1 MIIYIRV
8 LKKGS
13 DTMRKMKPWY
23 LCIAAVMLVCGL
35 TGCGG
40 SEEKNV
46 AEADLPY
53 GATMITDSQCGEV
66 PVTYDRRFITVEE
79 AAALSGYFYAVET
92 KDEEL
97 FDKYTLD
104 IYTDFVVEALYQNFI
119 GMDGLIADI
128 NNGFAAEEN
137 VAYDIREVEIKSF
150 YTNDDEES
158 TDLANLYNMLSEL
171 SGEENFMSRIT
182 DGKFITYD
190 IRTDTNGTIKFFEDQ
205 VLFLIQIDGEYV
217 VCS

>member
-1 MIIYIRV
+1 
-8 LKKGS
+8 
-13 DTMRKMKPWY
+13 MRKIKPWY

-40 SEEKNV
+40 EEKNI

-66 PVTYDRRFITVEE
+66 PVTYDRRFITPEE

-97 FDKYTLD
+97 FEKYTLD

-119 GMDGLIADI
+119 GTDGLIADI

-137 VAYDIREVEIKSF
+137 VSYEIKEVEIKSF

-158 TDLANLYNMLSEL
+158 ADLANLYNMLSEL

-190 IRTDTNGTIKFFEDQ
+190 IRTDTNGTIKLFEDQ
-205 VLFLIQIDGEYV
+205 VLFLIQIDGEYA